1 MKIEV
6 NKVYTFNCSQIEFEL
21 ISDALN
27 YFAGNTKD
35 KHIDV
40 KKIPEYEKLCENLK
54 ITRTRKKK

>member
-27 YFAGNTKD
+27 YFAGNTEEMN
-35 KHIDV
+35 V

-54 ITRTRKKK
+54 IPRMRKKK

>member
-27 YFAGNTKD
+27 YFAGNNEKM
-35 KHIDV
+35 DV

-54 ITRTRKKK
+54 IPRMRKKK